1 MEQPIQIAVVQASF
15 RNGDVSYNVNRMRK
29 MIEQIK
35 ADHPQM
41 RFIVFPEL
49 SATGYYLSADIKEVA
64 EEQNGTIFRQ
74 FRKTASENNLYVAYG
89 YVERGIAGEIYNSV
103 QLIDPSGN
111 ALANYRKIHLTP
123 LEKEFFS
130 SGSEAVA
137 VQTDI
142 GKIGLMICWDLAF
155 PELARA
161 LALQGAELLIAPA
174 AWERPYDGSF
184 LKFGMARAIDN
195 TVYVAAPNHIGQ
207 SENLSFFGKSV
218 IYSPDGTAMVSAEG
232 DEEGTLVAELDYKK
246 RNEIKKSF
254 FTMLEERRTDIY

>member
-15 RNGDVSYNVNRMRK
+15 RNGDVAYNINRMRK
-29 MIEQIK
+29 MIEQHK
-35 ADHPQM
+35 ADHPHI
-41 RFIVFPEL
+41 RLIVFPEL
-49 SATGYYLSADIKEVA
+49 AATGYYLSADIKEVA

-74 FRKTASENNLYVAYG
+74 MRKAASDKNLYVAYG
-89 YVERGIAGEIYNSV
+89 YVERGIAGEIYNSI
-103 QLIDPSGN
+103 QLIDPAGN

-123 LEKEFFS
+123 LEKKRFA

-137 VQTDI
+137 VQTDL

-161 LALQGAELLIAPA
+161 LALQGADLLIAPT
-174 AWERPYDGSF
+174 AWERPHDDSF
-184 LKFGMARAIDN
+184 IKFGMARAIDN

-207 SENLSFFGKSV
+207 SENLSFFGKSA
-218 IYSPDGTAMVSAEG
+218 IYSPDGTAMASAEG
-232 DEEGTLVAELDYKK
+232 DQESVLVAELDYKW

-254 FTMLEERRTDIY
+254 FTMLDERRTDIY